1 MDFKDIWALLCC
13 WRMIRCD
20 HNRDSKSSLA
30 QNSPFV
36 FLFCFVFFF
45 PVHPSLPVAVRP
57 FCPVLPSLCSSSS
70 RFHIII
76 VHLHFSLFFFS
87 LALHISFFFFFL
99 AYYRIAQLWNF
110 HFDSTGKL
118 DAQSLKQTA
127 ICSVSVKSRKRCHR
141 TWIIHVCS
149 GSGHV
154 Y

>member
-30 QNSPFV
+30 QNSHLV
-36 FLFCFVFFF
+36 FLFCFGFF
-45 PVHPSLPVAVRP
+45 SLSIRL
-57 FCPVLPSLCSSSS
+57 FQWQSDHSVLPSLCSSSS

>member
-30 QNSPFV
+30 QNSHLV
-36 FLFCFVFFF
+36 FLFCFGFF
-45 PVHPSLPVAVRP
+45 SLSIRL
-57 FCPVLPSLCSSSS
+57 FQWQSDHSVLPSLCFSSS

>member
-36 FLFCFVFFF
+36 FLFCFGFF
-45 PVHPSLPVAVRP
+45 SLSIRL
-57 FCPVLPSLCSSSS
+57 FQWQSDHSVLPSLCSSSS
-70 RFHIII
+70 RFRIII